1 MLTITTN
8 EAANMLNMSSS
19 GVFSMI
25 HTGKLRTESVGRRR
39 YVALSD
45 VVAIVERRRYLATLL
60 DVEEV
65 GRLLG
70 YSAPFICREVGDG
83 KLALAARDNRGKY
96 LMERAEVDRY
106 WREEMAGR
114 CVRCTILEEATPERD
129 FLCVA
134 CEHEVRTGQTYT
146 WPVCTNGA
154 RAVPKGRL
162 WA

>member
-25 HTGKLRTESVGRRR
+25 QTGKLRSKHVGRRR

-45 VVAIVERRRYLATLL
+45 VIAIVERRRYLATLL
-60 DVEEV
+60 GVEEICQ
-65 GRLLG
+65 LLG
-70 YSAPFICREVGDG
+70 YTAPFICREIRDG
-83 KLALAARDNRGKY
+83 KLDLAARGNRGQY
-96 LMERAEVDRY
+96 LLERAEVDRY

-114 CVRCTILEEATPERD
+114 CVRCTILGEATAERD

-134 CEHEVRTGQTYT
+134 CDHEVRTGRTYT

-154 RAVPKGRL
+154 RAVPNGRL